1 MTDTKKELLEL
12 ISWLETTKTAWFFVA
27 MVMFVINLISVPYA
41 ILYILK
47 FGLGG

>member
-1 MTDTKKELLEL
+1 MTEREELLKL
-12 ISWLETTKTAWFFVA
+12 IKWLQIRKDTWFFLS

-41 ILYILK
+41 LLYILK